1 MNQKRYFALWGGLF
15 ALCAGLGFFSEPDG
29 LLKAVMVLLSLGFFV
44 PGFLLLRDAR
54 QRGDRDVIKLIR
66 NLAALS
72 LLSTVI
78 LLIANF
84 MSVMAG
90 EILGTMLYYVL
101 IIVSAPMI
109 CGQYWAVSLFLWAAL
124 MLSAMKELKR
134 K

>member
-1 MNQKRYFALWGGLF
+1 MNQKSCFALWGGMF
-15 ALCAGLGFFSEPDG
+15 ALCAGLGFIAEPVG
-29 LLKAVMVLLSLGFFV
+29 LLKALMVLLSLGFFV

-54 QRGDRDVIKLIR
+54 RRGDRNTLALIR

-72 LLSTVI
+72 LLTTLI

-84 MSVMAG
+84 LSVMAG
-90 EILGTMLYYVL
+90 EILGSILYYVL

-109 CGQYWAVSLFLWAAL
+109 CSQYWAVSLFLWACL
-124 MLSAMKELKR
+124 MIAAGRYLKH

>member
-29 LLKAVMVLLSLGFFV
+29 LLKAVMVLLSLGFFI

-90 EILGTMLYYVL
+90 EILGTILYYVL

>member
-1 MNQKRYFALWGGLF
+1 MNQKRLFALWGGLF

-124 MLSAMKELKR
+124 MLSAVKELKH

>member
-124 MLSAMKELKR
+124 MLSAVKELKH

>member
-15 ALCAGLGFFSEPDG
+15 ALCAGLGFIPEPEG
-29 LLKAVMVLLSLGFFV
+29 LVKAVMVLLSLGFFI

-90 EILGTMLYYVL
+90 EILGTILYYVL

-134 K
+134 

>member
-29 LLKAVMVLLSLGFFV
+29 LLKAVMVLLSLGFFI

-66 NLAALS
+66 NLVALS

-124 MLSAMKELKR
+124 MLSAVKELKH

>member
-29 LLKAVMVLLSLGFFV
+29 LLKAVMVLLSLGFFI

-124 MLSAMKELKR
+124 MLSAVKELKH

>member
-1 MNQKRYFALWGGLF
+1 MNQKSCFALWGGMF
-15 ALCAGLGFFSEPDG
+15 ALCAGLGFIAEPVG
-29 LLKAVMVLLSLGFFV
+29 LLKALMVLLSLGFFV

-54 QRGDRDVIKLIR
+54 RRGDRNTLALIR

-72 LLSTVI
+72 LLTTLI

-84 MSVMAG
+84 LSVMAG
-90 EILGTMLYYVL
+90 EILGSILYYVL

-109 CGQYWAVSLFLWAAL
+109 CGQYWAVSLFLWACL
-124 MLSAMKELKR
+124 MIAAGRYLKH